1 MTYRHLKSF
10 ILYFSYYYNSHQRY
24 FFPIRE
30 NSMNVQL
37 FFVFVLIDLSF
48 EKMPRKFVEL
58 QIKMLHIYKWLVCFG
73 LCCKV
78 RMRTFP
84 FSILFDWKKKDYFK
98 NIKLW
103 IFFFT
108 TKMHWKSSKKKQK
121 KKNDSGVGFCNR
133 EGQKEK
139 KILSNWGIFLLFFY
153 FTLIQ

>member
-84 FSILFDWKKKDYFK
+84 FSILFDWKKKRLFQKYKAMDIFLYYK
-98 NIKLW
+98 NALKKL
-103 IFFFT
+103 
-108 TKMHWKSSKKKQK
+108 KK
-121 KKNDSGVGFCNR
+121 
-133 EGQKEK
+133 ETEK
-139 KILSNWGIFLLFFY
+139 KEWFWGGLL
-153 FTLIQ
+153 

>member
-1 MTYRHLKSF
+1 M
-10 ILYFSYYYNSHQRY
+10 YNC
-24 FFPIRE
+24 
-30 NSMNVQL
+30 

-121 KKNDSGVGFCNR
+121 KTMILGWAFVIGRDR
-133 EGQKEK
+133 K
-139 KILSNWGIFLLFFY
+139 KKKYCQIGAFFFIFFTSHLYSNHSLNLIILWFILFSF
-153 FTLIQ
+153 FVLIDAMRRA